1 MKYTDKRVWAVRIV
15 AIVMAALLL
24 LSVFSLLFHSSF
36 AADEMIETVATG
48 SDDTSKWPIFAAVG
62 ALLVIVVCAI
72 IPKLKKKD

>member
-48 SDDTSKWPIFAAVG
+48 SGGTSKWPIFAAVG